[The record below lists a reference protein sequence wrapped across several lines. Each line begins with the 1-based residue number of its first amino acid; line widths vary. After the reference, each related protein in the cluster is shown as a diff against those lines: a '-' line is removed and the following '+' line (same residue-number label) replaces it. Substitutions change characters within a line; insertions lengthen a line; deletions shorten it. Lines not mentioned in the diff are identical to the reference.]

1 MCRPVRSLPSPPLR
15 LDGRSS
21 RTAPCKVGALAED
34 RRSGLPG
41 FLANVHYLPD
51 PATRNLS
58 YDHFPPPLITGS
70 RGSPLAP

>member
-1 MCRPVRSLPSPPLR
+1 VPGFRP
-15 LDGRSS
+15 
-21 RTAPCKVGALAED
+21 TAPQPAAV
-34 RRSGLPG
+34 RG